1 MKPGLSIHNG
11 APQRA
16 WWVAIATSIGR
27 VLSLL
32 ALRAAGAPGGEGMV
46 LGEEVE
52 TMLVDVVSKSTRLAK
67 HGIVHEMVVSIAQL
81 SIRGEVRDRR
91 IPTC

>member
-16 WWVAIATSIGR
+16 RGVTVATAIGR

-32 ALRAAGAPGGEGMV
+32 ALRATGAPGREGMI
-46 LGEEVE
+46 LGEEVKA
-52 TMLVDVVSKSTRLAK
+52 MLIDVVTKSAWLTE
-67 HGIVHEMVVSIAQL
+67 HGIMHEMMVSIAQL
-81 SIRGEVRDRR
+81 SIGSEVRDRR